1 MNRPDFRH
9 LQQSMEDV
17 TAAALDQNT
26 GPLDPVEYHS
36 LQERLHDAASSLPPL
51 YREHVYHPFMQAM
64 DKLTEAG
71 FTSMMRRDPRKERE
85 AGLFCDIA
93 QAILQNKEGYE
104 KEATDAFQ
112 EVVSDLY
119 DGFLSEED
127 RKGIKPPDQS
137 LIAPLVKW
145 GRPHFGPYTWTVEA
159 ASHFGIKTGIV
170 NLPPANAHHG
180 LLAWSALGHETAG
193 HDILHADIGLLGE
206 LQKTVYDA
214 LWTELDNRAIADY
227 WSLRIDETASDVLG
241 ILNTGPA
248 AGIGLIG
255 YFRGLNQAYTGKAV
269 LRNTG
274 PEADPHPADILRGYL
289 AAETVRLLHFDFA
302 EDWASAL
309 QEETDKDLTSIT
321 LGRAIV
327 DVELIKQSAA
337 IVAQAITQTRLKS
350 LEGHAFGDIQNWH
363 NHDERIVQEIRAH
376 LESSVDVQDCIVS
389 GMYAAHVV
397 SAAVTG
403 AIAGEVS
410 VREAFTGMTSLLK
423 SMHDANPSWGPLYVR
438 HRGDLTLHRIY
449 SRTAS

>member
-1 MNRPDFRH
+1 MNHPDFRH

-17 TAAALDQNT
+17 TTAALDKNT
-26 GPLDPVEYHS
+26 GPLDPTEYHS
-36 LQERLHDAASSLPPL
+36 LFERLHDAATSLPPL

-71 FTSMMRRDPRKERE
+71 FLNMMRRDPNKERE

-104 KEATDAFQ
+104 QEATDAFQ

-137 LIAPLVKW
+137 MIAPLVKW
-145 GRPHFGPYTWTVEA
+145 GRPHYGPYTWTVEA
-159 ASHFGIKTGIV
+159 ASHFGLKTGIV
-170 NLPPANAHHG
+170 NLPPANARHG

-193 HDILHADIGLLGE
+193 HDILHADTGLLGE

-214 LWTELDNRAIADY
+214 LWSELDNRSLADY

-255 YFRGLNQAYTGKAV
+255 YFRGLNQAYTGKPL

-274 PEADPHPADILRGYL
+274 PQNDSHPADILRGYL
-289 AAETVRLLHFDFA
+289 AAETVRLLHFDNA
-302 EDWASAL
+302 ADWANAL
-309 QEETDKDLTSIT
+309 QEETEKDLTSIT
-321 LGRAIV
+321 LGRTSYDA
-327 DVELIKQSAA
+327 ELIKQSATV
-337 IVAQAITQTRLKS
+337 VARAITQTRLLS
-350 LEGHAFGDIQNWH
+350 LEGHALGDIQNWH
-363 NHDERIVQEIRAH
+363 NHDERIVQELRAH
-376 LESSVDVQDCIVS
+376 LLSSTKVQDCVVS

-410 VREAFTGMTSLLK
+410 VTTAFSGMTRLLK

-438 HRGDLTLHRIY
+438 HPGDLTPHRIY
-449 SRTAS
+449 SRSAS

>member
-255 YFRGLNQAYTGKAV
+255 YFRGLNQAYKGKAI

-289 AAETVRLLHFDFA
+289 AAETVRLLHFDYA

-321 LGRAIV
+321 LGRASV

-337 IVAQAITQTRLKS
+337 IVAQAITQTRLMS